1 MGLFNWFSSKK
12 NISDDNT
19 SCSERLEEKQEL
31 VTGEKEIVIPK
42 SLPEAV
48 KMIAEERGSNFLCER
63 AFINML
69 NDYNLLKDI
78 PALKNVFRN
87 MQDEGYIGKMISFTN
102 WELESRSLCAQYIK
116 DFGAKESIVAYI
128 VSCVGYGLNKVD
140 MLPIYAESNE
150 VKEDENNTFNDP
162 ATQTIS
168 IEEESNQPETKKN
181 TPIPP
186 TQNPT
191 PTQPYDP
198 KNSLPSYVCP
208 SIDLL
213 NDRIDSNIVSIKSVF
228 DTEDFRNTQ
237 MILPCAIG
245 KKDDGSI
252 LIFDLTSSPHIL
264 LSGASGMG
272 VSVFFNT
279 LVTSLLYKMHPAEL
293 KMVFIDPKKIEF
305 SLYNP
310 LKNTFLASI
319 FDEDPIVSDMSK
331 VPDLFR
337 SLCKE
342 MDNRYDLLKQAGARN
357 IRDYNR
363 KFCNRLLSPDEDHYY
378 MPYIVVFIDEYDEVI
393 RITGKE
399 TEELLDRIVRLSR
412 AIGIHLVISVQ
423 RPVGTVISNDIKSN
437 ITTRIAFRV
446 TSSND
451 SRNILGL
458 SGAEKLRLPGE
469 MLYFN
474 GADLTKAK
482 CAFIDTDEIDKINN
496 YITTQESFPYEYL
509 LPDPEEEI
517 LSDYNVD
524 VQHLDPLFEDAA
536 RLVVANHQVSISL
549 IQRKFAIG
557 FNRTNRLLTQLRYAG
572 IIGGGYYSEPLRV
585 LVGSDYSL
593 QLILE
598 SINRNGLK
606 AAKAKG
612 VDWDPLFEEAARLI
626 VLKQSGSTSLI
637 QRKFVIGYNRA
648 GRLMDQLE
656 KAGIVGP
663 AKGSAPRAVLIQDEM
678 RLNKLLNAL
687 R

>member
-19 SCSERLEEKQEL
+19 SGSERLEEKQEL

-162 ATQTIS
+162 ATQTVRIDL
-168 IEEESNQPETKKN
+168 EPEPEKTK
-181 TPIPP
+181 TDAIPI
-186 TQNPT
+186 NPT
-191 PTQPYDP
+191 ISEPYDP
-198 KNSLPSYVCP
+198 KKDLPNYIYP
-208 SIDLL
+208 GLLLL
-213 NDRIDSNIVSIKSVF
+213 NNDADISVVSLRSIF
-228 DTEDFRNTQ
+228 DTEAFCNTSFD
-237 MILPCAIG
+237 LPCAIG
-245 KKDDGSI
+245 KKENGSI
-252 LIFDLTSSPHIL
+252 LMFDLTSAPHIL

-279 LVTSLLYKMHPAEL
+279 IATSLLFKKHPAEL

-305 SLYNP
+305 SLYSP
-310 LKNTFLASI
+310 LKNYFLAAP
-319 FDEDPIVSDMSK
+319 FDQDPILSDMSK
-331 VPDLFR
+331 VPVLLR

-342 MDNRYDLLKQAGARN
+342 MDTRYNLLKEAGTRN
-357 IRDYNR
+357 IRDYNK
-363 KFCNRLLSPDEDHYY
+363 KFCYRNLSPAKGHRY
-378 MPYIVVFIDEYDEVI
+378 MPYIVVFIDEYDEIIRCTGNVI
-393 RITGKE
+393 
-399 TEELLDRIVRLSR
+399 EEHLDRLVRLSR
-412 AIGIHLVISVQ
+412 AVGIHLIISVQ

-437 ITTRIAFRV
+437 ITTRISFRV
-446 TSSND
+446 TSSSD

-469 MLYFN
+469 MLFYN
-474 GADLTKAK
+474 GAELIKAR
-482 CAFIDTDEIDKINN
+482 CAFTDMEEIDRINRH
-496 YITTQESFPYEYL
+496 IEGQEGYSYEFE
-509 LPDPEEEI
+509 LPDPD
-517 LSDYNVD
+517 LSTFVD
-524 VQHLDPLFEDAA
+524 IDNDVDMRHLDPLFDDAA
-536 RLVVANHQVSISL
+536 RLIVFNQSGSTAL
-549 IQRKFAIG
+549 IQRKFA
-557 FNRTNRLLTQLRYAG
+557 
-572 IIGGGYYSEPLRV
+572 
-585 LVGSDYSL
+585 
-593 QLILE
+593 
-598 SINRNGLK
+598 
-606 AAKAKG
+606 
-612 VDWDPLFEEAARLI
+612 
-626 VLKQSGSTSLI
+626 
-637 QRKFVIGYNRA
+637 IGYNRA

-663 AKGSAPRAVLIQDEM
+663 AKGSTPRAVLIQDEM